1 MCSIE
6 EAWAGQNFEGKP
18 VVSQGDIRKAY
29 MALPDNLL
37 ARNNEFSI
45 SSKEPNNRDLT
56 RGINSKYS
64 REPRVPNHSV
74 NSNNGNANINFS
86 STMPTGNGYNGVEP
100 RPAYME
106 IYDRNAPSPVMS
118 KDHFSDVDSAFNVSN
133 TVDNFMKSGMNM
145 NSNMSNTTITN
156 PLLTEDTPEDELVFN
171 NKISNRNMNKNQ
183 NQNQNQNQNKSQ
195 FDDVK
200 PNIYNSSD
208 SFADTQV
215 LVMLQQILSKL
226 DRLEGNLHHQ
236 QSRNMYDIILYIL
249 IGMLLSF
256 ILYSIYCS
264 MSKMK

>member
-29 MALPDNLL
+29 MSLPDNLL
-37 ARNNEFSI
+37 SRNNEFAI

-64 REPRVPNHSV
+64 REPRVPNRSV
-74 NSNNGNANINFS
+74 NSNNGTANINFS
-86 STMPTGNGYNGVEP
+86 STMPTGNNYSGVEP

-145 NSNMSNTTITN
+145 NINMNSDMNNDMNSTTN
-156 PLLTEDTPEDELVFN
+156 PLLNEDTPEDEIVFN
-171 NKISNRNMNKNQ
+171 NKISNRNMN
-183 NQNQNQNQNKSQ
+183 QNKSQ
-195 FDDVK
+195 FNDVK
-200 PNIYNSSD
+200 PNNIYNSSD

>member
-29 MALPDNLL
+29 MSLPDNLL
-37 ARNNEFSI
+37 SRNNEFTI
-45 SSKEPNNRDLT
+45 SNKEPNNRDLT

-74 NSNNGNANINFS
+74 NSNNGTTNINFS
-86 STMPTGNGYNGVEP
+86 STMPTGNGYSGLEP

-145 NSNMSNTTITN
+145 NSNMNSTTITN
-156 PLLTEDTPEDELVFN
+156 PLLTEDTFEDEMVFN
-171 NKISNRNMNKNQ
+171 NKISNRNMNKNK
-183 NQNQNQNQNKSQ
+183 NE

-200 PNIYNSSD
+200 PNNIYNSSD

>member
-1 MCSIE
+1 MCSID

-29 MALPDNLL
+29 MSLPDNLL
-37 ARNNEFSI
+37 GRNNEFAI
-45 SSKEPNNRDLT
+45 SSKEPHNRDLT

-64 REPRVPNHSV
+64 REPRVPNHS
-74 NSNNGNANINFS
+74 SNTNNANINFS
-86 STMPTGNGYNGVEP
+86 STMPISNGYNGVEP

-106 IYDRNAPSPVMS
+106 IYDRNAPSPIMS
-118 KDHFSDVDSAFNVSN
+118 KEQFSDIDNAFNVSN
-133 TVDNFMKSGMNM
+133 TVNSFMNSGMN
-145 NSNMSNTTITN
+145 NTTITN
-156 PLLTEDTPEDELVFN
+156 PLLSEDTPEDELVFN
-171 NKISNRNMNKNQ
+171 NKISNRNMNQ
-183 NQNQNQNQNKSQ
+183 NKNQNQNQNKSQ